1 MSPPRSKF
9 GPEVRAKILA
19 RIEIGVSYTDAAT
32 AAGVK
37 PATAKSW
44 LGKGRREKKGAYAE
58 FAKAVESARK
68 TAEDR
73 PAAMSTQEFRG
84 EVEQAIRGGSVQA
97 MKLWGDLFLEPDPEP
112 EEAAPSKIAELAEHR
127 RRKARR

>member
-44 LGKGRREKKGAYAE
+44 LGKGRREKK
-58 FAKAVESARK
+58 AR
-68 TAEDR
+68 TPSSRR
-73 PAAMSTQEFRG
+73 PSRARARQPRTG
-84 EVEQAIRGGSVQA
+84 
-97 MKLWGDLFLEPDPEP
+97 
-112 EEAAPSKIAELAEHR
+112 R
-127 RRKARR
+127 RR